1 MARAKHSV
9 ATEDATQCP
18 GLALRV
24 VVYLQRSSAS
34 ANKPRKERKVNK
46 LECGAG
52 RAGQGSVRWS
62 DVHTQGA
69 ATTLVTSQCRQLT

>member
-46 LECGAG
+46 LACGAG
-52 RAGQGSVRWS
+52 GRAV
-62 DVHTQGA
+62 
-69 ATTLVTSQCRQLT
+69 